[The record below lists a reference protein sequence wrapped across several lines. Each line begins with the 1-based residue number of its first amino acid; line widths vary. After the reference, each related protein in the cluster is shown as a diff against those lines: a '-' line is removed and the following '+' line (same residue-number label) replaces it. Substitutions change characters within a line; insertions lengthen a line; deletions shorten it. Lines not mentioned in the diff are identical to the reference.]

1 MGLVTRRTWF
11 PEGLWRLDFNV
22 SFFVQENSFFF
33 SHICM
38 IDAAHFRH
46 QGANIHLAEVTFKE
60 FVMRSIGY
68 RYLQQKKKANHCL
81 KSSHPVWDVTAGH
94 AIGAW
99 AISPVPVTTSGA
111 TGIWIPLLSLPQ
123 PASPI
128 SLLKGSPVNPGWVPL
143 GEQKVLIFLGG
154 IPELGTGRCGQIFLS
169 SPVVRLGQLNRSG
182 LHWLRSTPKYVRQV
196 SLENL

>member
-1 MGLVTRRTWF
+1 MHATLSSLRILYPHYQLCQMGLVTRRTWF

-111 TGIWIPLLSLPQ
+111 TGIWIDHSSWTHFKICWIPLICLLPLC
-123 PASPI
+123 PESVA
-128 SLLKGSPVNPGWVPL
+128 LWKLK
-143 GEQKVLIFLGG
+143 
-154 IPELGTGRCGQIFLS
+154 
-169 SPVVRLGQLNRSG
+169 RSG
-182 LHWLRSTPKYVRQV
+182 EV
-196 SLENL
+196 